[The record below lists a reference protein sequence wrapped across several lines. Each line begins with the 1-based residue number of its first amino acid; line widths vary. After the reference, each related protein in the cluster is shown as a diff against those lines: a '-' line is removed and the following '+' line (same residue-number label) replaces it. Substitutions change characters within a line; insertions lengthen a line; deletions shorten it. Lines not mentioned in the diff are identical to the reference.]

1 MFNMEKLDETIEY
14 IEDKIKDGQ
23 DSPEMITALSSLV
36 QARTVARSLEE
47 SDNQSANS
55 SESACLSADF
65 R

>member
-1 MFNMEKLDETIEY
+1 MFNMNKFDKTIEY

-47 SDNQSANS
+47 SDN
-55 SESACLSADF
+55 
-65 R
+65 